1 MPGLLSGG
9 KNEEAPLRG
18 TGFTM
23 SLLKSLFMIVF
34 LAVTSVTLTGTSALV
49 SATPAAAAVVQQIQ
63 VRGNTR
69 MDADTI
75 TSFLTI
81 QLGKSFSNSDIDD
94 SLKALFATGLFA
106 DVSIYQSG
114 STLIVEVDE
123 NATINQV
130 FFEGNK
136 RLKDGP
142 LASMVQ
148 SQSRS
153 VFSPDVVASDV
164 DIIQEAYSRV
174 GRGDATVT
182 SEVVPL
188 ANNRVNIVFRV
199 NEGGKTKI
207 RSISFIGNNAFRTP
221 RLREEMSTKKTNLLS
236 WLKTDDIYDPDRL
249 AADEERLRRF
259 YFNNGY
265 ADFQIVSTSAV
276 LDEVANAYDITIT
289 LDEGAKY
296 RFGNIDIEA
305 TLDGVDTSSLFS
317 RVETKSG
324 KVYSAR
330 LVEDTIINLTE
341 TVASRGFAF
350 VEVVPRGNRN
360 FETNT
365 IDVTYLIDQGRTVYI
380 DRIVIVGNDMT
391 REYVIRR
398 EFDISEGDAFNQVF
412 IQKAKRRL
420 DALGLFERVTITT
433 RPADAPDRIA
443 VVVRVEEKASGEFA
457 IGGGY
462 STASGA
468 LAEISFSEKNFMGR
482 GQFLRVA
489 ADFGENSDSYRLS
502 FTEPYFLGY
511 RMSAGFDIG
520 RETNG
525 SSDYQEYGSE
535 RTFGTIRFGVPL
547 TERSNLSLFYAY
559 DDTQTTIADNRIDT
573 GAGDST
579 PTGNRN
585 GIQGDAPGELSA
597 ALMGPTDWTRSG
609 FGYTFTHNTLDNST
623 TPREGVR
630 FEFSQTAYG
639 AGGDATYLNSS
650 IKGQVYTTLS
660 EDLDLVAMLQGRAG
674 AKTGFGDDD
683 GYRALDNF
691 FQGGSAIRGF
701 ASNGFGPRDPG
712 TGDAL
717 GGMYYW
723 NATAE
728 VNFPAPLLPESYG
741 IRGALF
747 ADAGVLWGVDDNS
760 LDAIQAANGRLS
772 SRRGDAEDNGLRASV
787 GASIIWNSPFGP
799 LRFDYAEPIV
809 REKVDELRRFSF
821 GISTR
826 F

>member
-1 MPGLLSGG
+1 
-9 KNEEAPLRG
+9 
-18 TGFTM
+18 
-23 SLLKSLFMIVF
+23 MII
-34 LAVTSVTLTGTSALV
+34 LAVGSVTFAAVGSVATATS
-49 SATPAAAAVVQQIQ
+49 AAAAVVQQIQ

-75 TSFLTI
+75 ASFLTI
-81 QLGKSFSNSDIDD
+81 EPGRQFSNSDIDD

-136 RLKDGP
+136 RIKDGP
-142 LASMVQ
+142 LSTMVQ
-148 SQSRS
+148 SQSRG
-153 VFSPDVVASDV
+153 VFSPDTVASDV
-164 DIIQEAYSRV
+164 EMIQDAYSRV
-174 GRGDATVT
+174 GRGDATVS

-207 RSISFIGNNAFRTP
+207 RSLTFIGNSAFRTP
-221 RLREEMSTKKTNLLS
+221 RLRDVISTKKSNLLS
-236 WLKTDDIYDPDRL
+236 WLKSDDIYDPDKL

-265 ADFQIVSTSAV
+265 ADFQILSTSAV
-276 LDEVANAYDITIT
+276 LDEVANAYDITISV
-289 LDEGAKY
+289 DEGPKY
-296 RFGNIDIEA
+296 RFGNIDIET
-305 TLDGVDTSSLFS
+305 TLDGLDTGALFS
-317 RVETKSG
+317 RISTKSG
-324 KVYSAR
+324 NVYSAR
-330 LVEDTIINLTE
+330 RVEDSIIELTE
-341 TVASRGFAF
+341 TVAASGFAF
-350 VEVVPRGNRN
+350 VDVVPRGNRN
-360 FETNT
+360 FDTNT
-365 IDVTYLIDQGRTVYI
+365 IDVTYLVDQGQRVYI
-380 DRIVIVGNDMT
+380 DRIVIVGNSMT
-391 REYVIRR
+391 RDYVIRR
-398 EFDISEGDAFNQVF
+398 EFDISEGDAFNQVY

-420 DALGLFERVTITT
+420 EALGIFERVNITT
-433 RPADAPDRIA
+433 RQSDSPDRLV
-443 VVVRVEEKASGEFA
+443 VVVRVEEKPSGEFS

-468 LAEISFSEKNFMGR
+468 LAEISFTEKNFMGR
-482 GQFLRVA
+482 GQLLRVA
-489 ADFGENSDSYRLS
+489 GELGDNSDSYRLS

-520 RETNG
+520 RETSG
-525 SSDYQEYGSE
+525 SSDNREYGSE
-535 RTFGTIRFGVPL
+535 RIFGNVRFGIPL
-547 TERSNLSLFYAY
+547 TESTNLSLFYTY
-559 DDTQTTIADNRIDT
+559 DDTTTTIDGDRIDT
-573 GAGDST
+573 GPGDST
-579 PTGNRN
+579 PTNNNN
-585 GIQGDAPGELSA
+585 GVQGDAGDELSA
-597 ALMGPTDWTRSG
+597 ALVGPTDWTRSG
-609 FGYTFTHNTLDNST
+609 IGYTLSHNTLDNSV

-630 FEFSQTAYG
+630 LELSQTAYG
-639 AGGDATYLNSS
+639 AGGDASYLVSS
-650 IKGQVYTTLS
+650 VKGQIYHTLS
-660 EDLDLVAMLQGRAG
+660 EDYDVVGMLQGRAG
-674 AKTGFGDDD
+674 AKTLFGDDD

-728 VNFPAPLLPESYG
+728 VNFPLPFLPDSYG

-747 ADAGVLWGVDDNS
+747 ADAGQLMGVDDNS
-760 LDAIQAANGRLS
+760 LRAIRASNGTLS
-772 SRRGDAEDNGLRASV
+772 SRKGDAEDEALRASV

-799 LRFDYAEPIV
+799 LRFDYAEPII
-809 REKVDELRRFSF
+809 REKADELRRFSF
-821 GISTR
+821 GVSTR